1 MTIGIIIIII
11 VVVVV
16 VVVVRRYCTDELVLS
31 IIIGFRYWYQLLS
44 IIITASCLYSVND
57 TYRSGAIWPCSGALD
72 AAAR

>member
-31 IIIGFRYWYQLLS
+31 IIIGFRY
-44 IIITASCLYSVND
+44 
-57 TYRSGAIWPCSGALD
+57 
-72 AAAR
+72 